1 MNAAPTS
8 RRRFITLA
16 AAALTA
22 PAPAA
27 PPVTGLP
34 PNVLQ
39 LIAGTADSWDSSR
52 GRIQL
57 FERASASA
65 PWQPAFP
72 KPIPVLFGRNGLAWG
87 NGCLPVPHGQNSIP
101 SKREKDR
108 RAPAGL
114 FRLGTLY
121 GDAPN
126 PPKGV
131 RWPWHQ
137 VTARDCWIDDPANP
151 SYNRHVS
158 VDLANPPPWYE
169 KQKMRLGDFAYEFL
183 LEIRHNSDPP
193 VPGHGSA
200 IFFHIR
206 RGPDK
211 PSAGCT
217 TMARPDLLRLLARL
231 NPAARPHYLL
241 LPKTE
246 YTARITPWRLPP
258 PP

>member
-1 MNAAPTS
+1 MNAATFS
-8 RRRFITLA
+8 RRAFLSLA
-16 AAALTA
+16 AAVLAS
-22 PAPAA
+22 PATAA
-27 PPVTGLP
+27 PPATGLP
-34 PNVLQ
+34 PNILQ
-39 LIAGTADSWDSSR
+39 VIAGTADSWDSNR

-65 PWQPAFP
+65 PWQPAFT
-72 KPIPVLFGRNGLAWG
+72 KPIPVLFGRN
-87 NGCLPVPHGQNSIP
+87 
-101 SKREKDR
+101 
-108 RAPAGL
+108 
-114 FRLGTLY
+114 

-231 NPAARPHYLL
+231 NPAARPHYVL
-241 LPKTE
+241 LPKAE
-246 YTARITPWRLPP
+246 YTARIAPWRLPP
-258 PP
+258 LP